1 MVVKQGI
8 VYVSQLYVYVR
19 VTLENPDRQCH
30 EILTPKFENKQL
42 IMLNLYVWQKI
53 KYPAIMSAGA
63 FEAPRSWRNSMLRW
77 IISGEERSK
86 LVLSL
91 DLAKTV

>member
-1 MVVKQGI
+1 MTMVVKQGI

-42 IMLNLYVWQKI
+42 IMLNLYV
-53 KYPAIMSAGA
+53 
-63 FEAPRSWRNSMLRW
+63 
-77 IISGEERSK
+77 
-86 LVLSL
+86 
-91 DLAKTV
+91 